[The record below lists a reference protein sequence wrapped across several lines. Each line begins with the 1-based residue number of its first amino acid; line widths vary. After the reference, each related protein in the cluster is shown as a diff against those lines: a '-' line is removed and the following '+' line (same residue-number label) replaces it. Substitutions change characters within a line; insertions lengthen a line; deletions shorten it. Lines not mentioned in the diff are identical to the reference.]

1 MTRRRTAPAA
11 RARLRWL
18 ALSLALL
25 CGGGPLASV
34 VHLLLVRHVTCVEHG
49 ELIDADG
56 KAPARRAA
64 SEPGLEVAD
73 GGAPAHDHDH
83 CVVLAHPPSSDT
95 APSVEVA
102 AADAPVATSLAAP
115 AHALGHPHPVPL
127 LHLAPKS
134 SPPA

>member
-1 MTRRRTAPAA
+1 MQRRPR
-11 RARLRWL
+11 RLRV
-18 ALSLALL
+18 ATAVA
-25 CGGGPLASV
+25 LAS
-34 VHLLLVRHVTCVEHG
+34 LLVLCNVLAQRHEALAAHRRCVEHG